1 MSWYVYLP
9 LSLNSANQTRSK
21 SVFETLWLSKISRHP
36 TWHAPNVT
44 SPHLIAPKSFGAT
57 ECPENVDEKPRRHES
72 FDEKSSLFIGICWF
86 TPWCMHSPEQIW
98 YMERVFFCVIW
109 VAYDMR
115 YPFTIHFWWW
125 CYRFYGRH
133 ALGVSAEMAHLCAGS
148 SVKSSFAESFLKVWA
163 SVLRVSTRSACFHF
177 SLWFRLFSP
186 PFPTS
191 TTLSNCSLADLG
203 FGRAHRSTWSHAT
216 WSTGPLDHWTIT
228 FLVDT

>member
-21 SVFETLWLSKISRHP
+21 SMSLRLFWLSKISRHP

-72 FDEKSSLFIGICWF
+72 FDEKSSLFHRHLLIH
-86 TPWCMHSPEQIW
+86 TLMHAFSGANLVHGKGVFLRYLSCIW
-98 YMERVFFCVIW
+98 YDISL
-109 VAYDMR
+109 YN
-115 YPFTIHFWWW
+115 PFWWW

-148 SVKSSFAESFLKVWA
+148 SVKSSFAEVFSKGLGHLSSVFRQDQHVFISVCDFGYFL
-163 SVLRVSTRSACFHF
+163 
-177 SLWFRLFSP
+177 RLFP
-186 PFPTS
+186 PLPHCPIA
-191 TTLSNCSLADLG
+191 LLQ
-203 FGRAHRSTWSHAT
+203 
-216 WSTGPLDHWTIT
+216 I
-228 FLVDT
+228 

>member
-21 SVFETLWLSKISRHP
+21 SMSLRLFWLSKISRHP

-109 VAYDMR
+109 VAYDMI
-115 YPFTIHFWWW
+115 YDISLYNPFWWW

-148 SVKSSFAESFLKVWA
+148 SVKSSFAEVFSKGLGHLSSVFRQDQHVFISVCDFGYFL
-163 SVLRVSTRSACFHF
+163 
-177 SLWFRLFSP
+177 RLFP
-186 PFPTS
+186 PLPHCPIA
-191 TTLSNCSLADLG
+191 LLQ
-203 FGRAHRSTWSHAT
+203 
-216 WSTGPLDHWTIT
+216 I
-228 FLVDT
+228 